1 MNKEKVKIN
10 IYDSK
15 KHDVKFFTK
24 YNEDQYQLNFLE
36 YKISKEMD
44 LKQFKRDLQDVKII
58 VVFVNDDVSKE
69 IITILKENN
78 IKLITTRSA
87 GFNHIDLKAAKANDI
102 KVARVP
108 KYSPHSIAEH
118 AIALLLTINRKTH
131 RAYLKSKMNDFT
143 LDGLIGW
150 DLYGQTIGVF
160 GYGKIGKIFAN
171 IMKSFGCN
179 VIINS
184 LPSDQELIIKDGFEF
199 VDLKTLLQKSDILS
213 LHSPLTP
220 DTEEIINKKTIAIM
234 KKGIVLINTS
244 RGGLIN
250 SADLIEGLRKNIISF
265 VGLDVYSNEANYFF
279 EDKSKDNINDPILM
293 QLLQSNKVLITPHSA
308 FFTHNALTEIAKVTL
323 FNIKQFLNNQPLD
336 NGL

>member
-1 MNKEKVKIN
+1 MNVKIN

-24 YNEDQYQLNFLE
+24 YNKDNYQLNFLE
-36 YKISKEMD
+36 YKISKNMNLNQFKND
-44 LKQFKRDLQDVKII
+44 LKDVDII
-58 VVFVNDDVSKE
+58 VVFVNDDVSRE
-69 IITILKENN
+69 IINILKKTNV
-78 IKLITTRSA
+78 KLIATRSA
-87 GFNHIDLKAAKANDI
+87 GFNHIDLDAAKANNI
-102 KVARVP
+102 KVVRVP
-108 KYSPHSIAEH
+108 EYSPHSIAEH
-118 AIALLLTINRKTH
+118 AIAMLLTINRKTH

-171 IMKSFGCN
+171 IMKSFGCK
-179 VIINS
+179 VIVNS
-184 LPSDQELIIKDGFEF
+184 LPSDKEAIIKDGNQF
-199 VDLKTLLQKSDILS
+199 VDLKALFAKSDILS

-220 DTEEIINKKTIAIM
+220 NTKEIINKKTIAYM

-250 SADLIEGLRKNIISF
+250 SNDLIDGLRKNIISF

-308 FFTHNALTEIAKVTL
+308 FFTNNALTQIAKVTL
-323 FNIKQFLNNQPLD
+323 FNIEQFLNKQKLD
-336 NGL
+336 NQL